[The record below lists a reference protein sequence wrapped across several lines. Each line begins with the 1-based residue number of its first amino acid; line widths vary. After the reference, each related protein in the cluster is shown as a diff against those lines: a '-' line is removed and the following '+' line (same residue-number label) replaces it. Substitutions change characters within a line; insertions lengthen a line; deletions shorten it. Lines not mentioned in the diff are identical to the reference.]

1 MLRFFNVAGVGELG
15 LFLFFINNLV
25 RIFGL
30 DPWLEV
36 VEAELVVWLVD
47 EINIWFELVDGDW
60 HEFLQ

>member
-1 MLRFFNVAGVGELG
+1 MLRFFDVTGVGKLD
-15 LFLFFINNLV
+15 LLIFLIDNLV
-25 RIFGL
+25 RIYSL